1 MALQRAVCGA
11 QAAFEVDLPGSSFER
26 FRFPIHPRP
35 CMLTAHDSYSTQM
48 ASFQARALH
57 IRSTNTWRWC
67 MFQEGLRS
75 TTSKEL
81 CALA

>member
-1 MALQRAVCGA
+1 MP
-11 QAAFEVDLPGSSFER
+11 AAFGSGYREAQVFKR
-26 FRFPIHPRP
+26 FRFPIHPYRATMQLP
-35 CMLTAHDSYSTQM
+35 PDEHK
-48 ASFQARALH
+48 FHARALH